1 MTVCARVVRPAG
13 ALVIMIL
20 FVLLICVQLWD
31 AECMVEP
38 ALHPLVP
45 KNAAVNR
52 GY

>member
-13 ALVIMIL
+13 ALVITLL
-20 FVLLICVQLWD
+20 FVLLTRVQLWD
-31 AECMVEP
+31 AERMVEP